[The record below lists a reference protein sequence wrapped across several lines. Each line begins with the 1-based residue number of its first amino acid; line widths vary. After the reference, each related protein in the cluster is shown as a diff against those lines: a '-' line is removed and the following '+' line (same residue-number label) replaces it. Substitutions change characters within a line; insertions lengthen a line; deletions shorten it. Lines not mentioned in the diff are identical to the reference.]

1 MPVQTFASFVTEQA
15 VGIAIG
21 VVAVVAARKVGPRLA
36 TVTQNSRYSSAA
48 AVSAKLGAV
57 VVAKPVKTA
66 GQVIY
71 EQVAGSVQWY
81 GEQWEDLI
89 GEAYAWRTTAIDQD
103 GSHTANILAGLSGAK
118 IVCDLPG
125 RLRLRLSPLK
135 GDEHLAAACT
145 AALVGTPGIN
155 QVQVSPHSGSILI
168 CYDPGLY
175 ASSDSLRQAL
185 AAGYISARS
194 PEPHQS
200 GIRSQQL
207 GISRSLIPDSQP
219 LN

>member
-103 GSHTANILAGLSGAK
+103 GSHTANIFGWPVRG
-118 IVCDLPG
+118 
-125 RLRLRLSPLK
+125 
-135 GDEHLAAACT
+135 
-145 AALVGTPGIN
+145 
-155 QVQVSPHSGSILI
+155 
-168 CYDPGLY
+168 
-175 ASSDSLRQAL
+175 
-185 AAGYISARS
+185 
-194 PEPHQS
+194 
-200 GIRSQQL
+200 
-207 GISRSLIPDSQP
+207 
-219 LN
+219 